1 MAKFTLRPDNSS
13 CFFPLKT
20 HTTRSHSHPH
30 SPFIKTS
37 FQRFHFH
44 FSSSPKLTHRII
56 VRSTHQ
62 NVKESETVSKIHIE
76 KEEEEDK
83 FSAKW
88 PPWKNL
94 PLRYKLIA
102 TTSLAFVICNMDK
115 VVTFYKIALILF
127 LYWIDLNWIG
137 RRWTWVLQ

>member
-1 MAKFTLRPDNSS
+1 MAKFTLTPDNYS
-13 CFFPLKT
+13 CFFPLT
-20 HTTRSHSHPH
+20 HTKRSHSN

-44 FSSSPKLTHRII
+44 FSPPKLTHRII
-56 VRSTHQ
+56 VRSSHQ
-62 NVKESETVSKIHIE
+62 NVKENERVSKVIATDLE
-76 KEEEEDK
+76 DEEEDVDK
-83 FSAKW
+83 LSGKW

-115 VVTFYKIALILF
+115 VFTFYKPKTQNCFDWFLSILMYLIE
-127 LYWIDLNWIG
+127 LNLI
-137 RRWTWVLQ
+137 